1 MRDAYHVRAFSTKV
15 KNEWNYTSIFSVF
28 VACTGGKI
36 YPYQI
41 EDCEM
46 SLICFALREVC

>member
-28 VACTGGKI
+28 VACTGGSFTLTRLKTVR
-36 YPYQI
+36 
-41 EDCEM
+41 C
-46 SLICFALREVC
+46 L